1 MITRRALLTATLLPF
16 FVATVPA
23 DAAEFRLREAPILTE
38 RVKKGTLPPL
48 NVRLPKSML
57 IVSPIAGKELG
68 TYGGEMRTL
77 AVRARDLRY
86 LSANGYTRLV
96 GYNESLELV
105 PDLAEQLET
114 DGVNFTFTL
123 RDGHRW
129 SNGEPFTTEDF
140 RYWWEDVANNKD
152 LAPAGPPD
160 IMLVDGKPPRVTFID
175 ERRVRFSWE
184 QPNPRFLPALAAPRP
199 LQIYGPSAYLKKF
212 HAKYADRKAL
222 DALAAKA
229 KLKSW
234 ATLHNR
240 LDDPYEQ
247 GNRDMPTL
255 GPWVNTTEQPATRF
269 IFDRNPYYHRVD
281 WSGQQLPYIDKV
293 VIDLSA
299 AGLFAAKANA
309 GDVDLLSRGL
319 SMSDVPVLKQ
329 GEKDHA
335 YKTLLWPEAR
345 GSAYALYPN
354 LTTNDPE
361 WRKLNRDVRFRRAL
375 SLGIDRRIV
384 NNSLLF
390 GLGIESN
397 NTVLPESA
405 VYQDRFRTLNAH
417 HDVAEANRLLDEIGL
432 TMRDSL
438 GYRLLPDGR
447 TAEIVVEV
455 DGEASDIVDALQL
468 IAEFWTD
475 IGIKL
480 FVKPQER
487 TILRQRAYAGQTIMV
502 AAAGL
507 DNAIPTA
514 EMPPNELAPIR
525 QDHYSWSKWG
535 QFVETQGKNGEKP
548 DLPEAQELVKLY
560 REWAATADDNEQKR
574 IWMRML
580 SINVEQQFTIGTV
593 TGQLQP
599 IVVARTMKNVPER
612 AIFSW
617 EPTSLMGIYRLDQFY
632 YGR

>member
-1 MITRRALLTATLLPF
+1 MITRRALLLSSLVFAM
-16 FVATVPA
+16 PA
-23 DAAEFRLREAPILTE
+23 MADEFRLREAPMLAE
-38 RVKKGTLPPL
+38 RVSKGVLPPL
-48 NVRLPKSML
+48 NNRLPRTML
-57 IVSPIAGKELG
+57 IVDQVPGKTLG
-68 TYGGEMRTL
+68 TYGGDIRTL

-86 LSANGYTRLV
+86 ISANSYTRLI
-96 GYNESLELV
+96 GYNEKLELV
-105 PDLAEQLET
+105 PDLAETIDTNGTE
-114 DGVNFTFTL
+114 FTFTL
-123 RDGHRW
+123 REGHRW

-140 RYWWEDVANNKD
+140 RYWWEDIANNKE
-152 LAPAGPPD
+152 LAPTGPPD
-160 IMLVDGKPPRVTFID
+160 IMLVEGKPPRVNFID

-184 QPNPRFLPALAAPRP
+184 KPNPRFLPALAGPRP
-199 LQIYGPSAYLKKF
+199 LQIFAPSAYLKKF
-212 HAKYADRKAL
+212 HAKYTDRKAL

-255 GPWVNTTEQPATRF
+255 GPWLNTTEQPATRF
-269 IFDRNPYYHRVD
+269 IFERNPYYHRVD
-281 WSGQQLPYIDKV
+281 WAGQQLPYIDRV
-293 VIDLSA
+293 VIDTSA
-299 AGLFAAKANA
+299 AGLFAAKANS
-309 GDVDLLSRGL
+309 GDVDLLARGL

-335 YKTLLWPEAR
+335 YKTLLWQDAR

-354 LTTNDPE
+354 LTVNDPE

-375 SLGIDRRIV
+375 SLGIDRRII
-384 NNSLLF
+384 NNALLF

-397 NTVLPESA
+397 NTVMPNSA
-405 VYQDRFRTLNAH
+405 LYQDRFRTAWMK
-417 HDVAEANRLLDEIGL
+417 HDIAAANRLLDEIGL
-432 TMRDSL
+432 TKRDSL
-438 GYRLLPDGR
+438 NYRLLPDGR
-447 TAEIVVEV
+447 TAEIIVEV
-455 DGEASDIVDALQL
+455 DGESADIVDALQL
-468 IAEFWTD
+468 IAEFWAD

-514 EMPPNELAPIR
+514 EMPPSELAPIR

-535 QFVETQGKNGEKP
+535 QYAETQGKSGDKP
-548 DLPEAQELVKLY
+548 DSPEALELIELY
-560 REWAATADDNEQKR
+560 RQWGDTADAEEQQR
-574 IWMRML
+574 IWTRML
-580 SINVEQQFTIGTV
+580 EINADQQFTIGTV

-599 IVVARTMKNVPER
+599 IVVARAMKNVPER

-617 EPTSLMGIYRLDQFY
+617 EPTSLMGIYRIDQFY
-632 YGR
+632 FAR

>member
-1 MITRRALLTATLLPF
+1 MITRRAVLIASLMA
-16 FVATVPA
+16 AVPA
-23 DAAEFRLREAPILTE
+23 TTVFAAEFRLREAPMLTE
-38 RVKKGTLPPL
+38 RVTKGTLPPL
-48 NVRLPKSML
+48 NARLPKTML
-57 IVSPIAGKELG
+57 IVDPVPGKELG

-96 GYNESLELV
+96 GYNEKLELV
-105 PDLAEQLET
+105 PDLVESLET

-140 RYWWEDVANNKD
+140 RYWWEDIANNKE

-160 IMLVDGKPPRVTFID
+160 TMMVDGKPPRVTFID
-175 ERRVRFSWE
+175 EKRVRFSWE
-184 QPNPRFLPALAAPRP
+184 KPNPRFLPALAAPRP
-199 LQIYGPSAYLKKF
+199 LQIYAPSAYLKKF

-222 DALAAKA
+222 DAAAAKA

-247 GNRDMPTL
+247 GNRDMPAL
-255 GPWVNTTEQPATRF
+255 GPWINTTEQPATRF
-269 IFDRNPYYHRVD
+269 IFERNPYYHRVD
-281 WSGQQLPYIDKV
+281 WSGQQLPYIDKI
-293 VIDLSA
+293 VIDVSA

-309 GDVDLLSRGL
+309 GDVDILARGL

-361 WRKLNRDVRFRRAL
+361 WRTLNRDVRFRRAL

-390 GLGIESN
+390 GLGTESN

-405 VYQDRFRTLNAH
+405 AYQDRFRTLYAQ

-432 TMRDSL
+432 TKRDSL

-447 TAEIVVEV
+447 TAEIIVEV
-455 DGEASDIVDALQL
+455 DGEAADIVDALQL

-487 TILRQRAYAGQTIMV
+487 TILRQRAYAGQTVMV

-525 QDHYSWSKWG
+525 QDHYAWPKWG
-535 QFVETQGKNGEKP
+535 QFVETQGKNGDKP
-548 DLPEAQELVKLY
+548 DLPEALELVKLY
-560 REWAATADDNEQKR
+560 RDWTNTADSEEQQR

-599 IVVARTMKNVPER
+599 IVIARAMKNVPEK